1 MKKRREGEKEK
12 RKKKSKDAEGNNNRH
27 SEGCARNSKNKDKED
42 GSGWKKIKI
51 SSTKSNFLILPL
63 FKSYSRK
70 VRIPKRVQ
78 LSSLINSKL

>member
-27 SEGCARNSKNKDKED
+27 SKGCARNSKNKDKED
-42 GSGWKKIKI
+42 GRGWKKIKI
-51 SSTKSNFLILPL
+51 NSTKSNFLILPL